1 MGVFQNNLLA
11 GAAAASSSGG
21 AAFYDHQIEQSC
33 RFEYGNDTTLN
44 RTNSFSA
51 ITTFTFSTW
60 FKRGKLGYPFGIDQ
74 NYYAFVFKC
83 DSNKGVGFSDGDKI
97 TTLNGSS
104 HSFSSG
110 VHRDTNGWGHLLL
123 SVNSGTGTTFVN
135 GVSQSSNTGMQL
147 VGGADGETIGICNYG
162 TNNFDGLLAET
173 ALIDGQALTYTSF
186 AEFKNGVLIPKD
198 FSGLTFGTQ
207 GFHLKYENASDL
219 GNDSSGNN
227 NDYTATGMAADH
239 QVLDSPTFGS

>member
-1 MGVFQNNLLA
+1 MSGPL
-11 GAAAASSSGG
+11 GANVMMQPSGSVASL
-21 AAFYDHQIEQSC
+21 YDHQIEHSC

-227 NDYTATGMAADH
+227 NDYTATNLGADH

>member
-1 MGVFQNNLLA
+1 MGILQNENA
-11 GAAAASSSGG
+11 IPSASGA

-33 RFEYGNDTTLN
+33 RFDYSDDTTLN

-60 FKRGKLGYPFGIDQ
+60 FKRGRLGGDIGYG
-74 NYYAFVFKC
+74 FVLKC
-83 DSNKGVGFSDGDKI
+83 DSNKGVGFTDGDQI
-97 TTLNGSS
+97 TVLNGTS
-104 HSFSSG
+104 HAIGSA
-110 VHRDTNGWGHLLL
+110 VHRDTTGWGHLLL
-123 SVNSGTGTTFVN
+123 SVSSGTGTAFVN
-135 GVSQSSNTGMQL
+135 GVQQSQNSGMQL

-162 TNNFDGLLAET
+162 TNNFDGYLAET
-173 ALIDGQALTYTSF
+173 ALIDGQALAYTSF
-186 AEFKNGVLIPKD
+186 AEFKNGILIPKD
-198 FSGLTFGTQ
+198 ISGLTFGTQ

-227 NDYTATGMAADH
+227 NDYTGTNMGADH

>member
-11 GAAAASSSGG
+11 GAAGQAGG
-21 AAFYDHQIEQSC
+21 TVADFYDHQIEQSC
-33 RFEYGNDTTLN
+33 RFEFGNDTTLN

-60 FKRGKLGYPFGIDQ
+60 FKRGKLSADMGGL
-74 NYYAFVFKC
+74 YAFVLKC
-83 DSNKGVGFSDGDKI
+83 DSNKGVGFTDGAQI
-97 TTLNGSS
+97 TTLNGTS
-104 HSFSSG
+104 HSIG
-110 VHRDTNGWGHLLL
+110 DPVHRDTNGWGHLLL

-135 GVSQSSNTGMQL
+135 GVQQSSNTGMQL

-173 ALIDGQALTYTSF
+173 ALIDGQALAYTSF
-186 AEFKNGVLIPKD
+186 AEFKNGILIPKD
-198 FSGLTFGTQ
+198 FSGLSFGTQ
-207 GFHLKYENASDL
+207 GFHLKYENASDI

-227 NDYTATGMAADH
+227 NDYTGTNMGADH

>member
-11 GAAAASSSGG
+11 ASAAAASSGG
-21 AAFYDHQIEQSC
+21 TSFYDHQIEQSC
-33 RFEYGNDTTLN
+33 RFEFGNDTTLN

-60 FKRGKLGYPFGIDQ
+60 FKRTTLGGEMGGL
-74 NYYAFVFKC
+74 YAFVLKC
-83 DSNKGVGFSDGDKI
+83 DSNKGVGFTDTDKI
-97 TTLNGSS
+97 TTLNGTS
-104 HSFSSG
+104 HSIGSA
-110 VHRDTNGWGHLLL
+110 VHRDTAGWGHLLL

-135 GVSQSSNTGMQL
+135 GVSQSSNSGMQL
-147 VGGADGETIGICNYG
+147 VGGADAETIGICNYG
-162 TNNFDGLLAET
+162 TNNFGGYLAET
-173 ALIDGQALTYTSF
+173 ALIDGQALAYTSF

-239 QVLDSPTFGS
+239 QVLDSPTIGTG

>member
-11 GAAAASSSGG
+11 GAVAAASSGG
-21 AAFYDHQIEQSC
+21 PSFYDHQIEHSC
-33 RFEYGNDTTLN
+33 RFEFGNDTTLN

-60 FKRGKLGYPFGIDQ
+60 FKRARLGADIG
-74 NYYAFVFKC
+74 YAFVFKC
-83 DSNKGVGFSDGDKI
+83 DSNKGVGFTDGDKI
-97 TTLNGSS
+97 TTLNGN
-104 HSFSSG
+104 HSIGSA

-123 SVNSGTGTTFVN
+123 SVNSGTGTTFIN
-135 GVSQSSNTGMQL
+135 GVSQSSNTSMEL
-147 VGGADGETIGICNYG
+147 DGGADAETIGICNYG

-173 ALIDGQALTYTSF
+173 ALIDGQALAYTSF

-227 NDYTATGMAADH
+227 NDYTGTNMGADH

>member
-1 MGVFQNNLLA
+1 MGILQNENAIPSAA
-11 GAAAASSSGG
+11 GAA

-33 RFEYGNDTTLN
+33 RFEFGNDTTLN

-60 FKRGKLGYPFGIDQ
+60 FKRGKLGADLGGL
-74 NYYAFVFKC
+74 YAFILKC
-83 DSNKGVGFSDGDKI
+83 DSNKGVGFSDTDKI
-97 TTLNGSS
+97 TTLNGTS
-104 HSFSSG
+104 HSFSNG

-198 FSGLTFGTQ
+198 LSGLTFGTQ
-207 GFHLKYENASDL
+207 GFLLKYENASDL

-227 NDYTATGMAADH
+227 NDFTGTNMGTDH

>member
-1 MGVFQNNLLA
+1 MSGPL
-11 GAAAASSSGG
+11 GANVMMQPSGSVASL
-21 AAFYDHQIEQSC
+21 YDHQIEHSC

-60 FKRGKLGYPFGIDQ
+60 FKRGKLGYPYGIDQ

-83 DSNKGVGFSDGDKI
+83 DSNKGVGFTDTDKI
-97 TTLNGSS
+97 TTLNGES
-104 HSFSSG
+104 HSVGNTF
-110 VHRDTNGWGHLLL
+110 HRDTTGWSHLLL

-135 GVSQSSNTGMQL
+135 GVSQSSNSSMQL
-147 VGGADGETIGICNYG
+147 VGGADGETIGIANYG

-173 ALIDGQALTYTSF
+173 ALIDGQALAYTSF

-227 NDYTATGMAADH
+227 NDYTGTNMGADH
-239 QVLDSPTFGS
+239 QTLDSPTFGS